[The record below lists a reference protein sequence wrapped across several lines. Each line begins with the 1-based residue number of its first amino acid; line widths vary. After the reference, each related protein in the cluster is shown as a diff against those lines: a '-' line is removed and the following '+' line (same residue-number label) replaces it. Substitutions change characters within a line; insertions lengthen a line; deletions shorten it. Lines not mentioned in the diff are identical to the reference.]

1 MNNNFWKNRK
11 ILPTITTINKSRWP
25 KKIEEIEKLRLREV
39 FLFLTP
45 LEIKE
50 RRKVYELLNKTKIEK
65 IPFVHIR
72 SDMELWELDYLIERY
87 QTEIFNIHSM
97 RQYPLLYNY
106 DKYKH
111 MIYIENSTV
120 FPLQEK
126 EIKDFAGICLDLSH
140 LENTRLM
147 DQNAYQYNVN
157 LLEKYPIGCN
167 HISAIKKSPFSK
179 KESPRLRHDCH
190 DLEDLSE
197 LDYVK
202 RYPVNYFSSFIA
214 IELENSIKEQLEA
227 KDYIIDLLKDK

>member
-25 KKIEEIEKLRLREV
+25 KKIEEIRKLKLREV

-45 LEIKE
+45 LDIKE
-50 RRKVYELLNKTKIEK
+50 RRGLYELLNETKVEK

-97 RQYPLLYNY
+97 RQYSLLYNY

-140 LENTRLM
+140 LENTRLI
-147 DQNAYQYNVN
+147 DQNAYQDNIN
-157 LLEKYPIGCN
+157 LLEKHPIGCN

-179 KESPRLRHDCH
+179 KDSPRLRYDCH
-190 DLEDLSE
+190 YLEDLSE

-202 RYPVNYFSSFIA
+202 RYPTNYFSSFMA
-214 IELENSIKEQLEA
+214 IELENSIEEQLKA

>member
-11 ILPTITTINKSRWP
+11 ILPTITAINKSRWR
-25 KKIEEIEKLRLREV
+25 KKIEETEKLKLREV

-45 LEIKE
+45 LDIKE
-50 RRKVYELLNKTKIEK
+50 RREMYELLNKTKVEK

-72 SDMELWELDYLIERY
+72 SDMELWELDYLIEHY
-87 QTEIFNIHSM
+87 KTEIFNIHSI

-126 EIKDFAGICLDLSH
+126 EIKDFAGICLDISH
-140 LENTRLM
+140 LENTRLI
-147 DQNAYQYNVN
+147 DQNAYEDNIN

-167 HISAIKKSPFSK
+167 HISAIKKLPFSK
-179 KESPRLRHDCH
+179 KDSPRLRHDCH

-202 RYPVNYFSSFIA
+202 TYPLNYFSPFIA
-214 IELENSIKEQLEA
+214 IELEDSIKEQLNA